1 VVSEYTVDRRDAR
14 GCPQCGVRGILPL
27 HQEPGEGAT
36 PGTIENPV
44 MICPV
49 CDAEFRATGM
59 TGMGAVSVS
68 DMTDDELE
76 LLADAAIARM
86 LEVTRR

>member
-1 VVSEYTVDRRDAR
+1 
-14 GCPQCGVRGILPL
+14 
-27 HQEPGEGAT
+27 
-36 PGTIENPV
+36 
-44 MICPV
+44 
-49 CDAEFRATGM
+49 
-59 TGMGAVSVS
+59 MGAVSVS